1 MRLTRIWQLSWVA
14 ALLLPLL
21 LAGGRVSA
29 DAHEQAQTIFEAMSI
44 EERIGQL
51 FLVTFEGDTAPQD
64 SDIADLI
71 INYQVGGVVLL
82 AENDNITA
90 PPAQLAA
97 LTADLQQLALLGTSS
112 ITETTAVDGSTA
124 VSITTSIPPAP
135 PTNPIP
141 LFIATN
147 YEGDNASY
155 SEVYDGLTAVPSNM
169 AIGATWQP
177 DNARA
182 VGQTVGQE
190 LNGIGV
196 NMLLGPT
203 LDVLANPDPAN
214 QSDLGVR
221 TFGGDPYW
229 VGLMGEAYIS
239 GVHQGSQNQIAVI
252 AKHFPG
258 SGSSD
263 RSSNQEAPTIYKT
276 VDDLLAVD
284 LVPFAA
290 VANPADADSRTDGL
304 LVSHIKYQG
313 FQGNINGATAPVS
326 FDQQAMAALM
336 TLPPFN
342 NWRNDGGIIVSDA
355 LGARSI
361 QQFYDDTGATFPHR
375 LVAKD
380 ALLAGNDLLFLQNF
394 AVGDDGYAIQ
404 LENTK
409 DTILWFREKYATD
422 QLFQQRVDEAVL
434 RILELKL
441 RLYGSDFNMDAV
453 LPSEPI
459 APAETDTAD
468 TGIVDV
474 GQAAITL
481 LSPSANELAEQFS
494 SPPIA
499 SDQIAIF
506 TDMRYGQQC
515 GDCEPA
521 PYIGET
527 ALADAIL
534 TLYGPEASGQAQA
547 EQISSYT
554 FVDLEEFLDA
564 GDGAGILPEPIAP
577 SLEDVITDTVE
588 AGTAVPTPTPPAAF
602 RVNAALEEA
611 DWIIFA
617 LLSDDGETAALHNF
631 LADRPDIIRNSRVI
645 VFAYNAPYFLDSTEV
660 SKLTAYFGVYSKI
673 DAFVD
678 ASVRALYL
686 ESPLSGKPPVSV
698 AGINYDLAVQTAPDP
713 AQVIELFI
721 ADING
726 DMLSPASDAPLQT
739 AVGDT
744 LLLQTGI
751 ILDKN
756 GNPVPNGTMVR
767 FMERDLVQGTE
778 NIIGTIS
785 ATDGY
790 ATLDYLLEA
799 RTSAGT
805 FSISAYA
812 GETQGSQE
820 VIVKIADADVEAE
833 IIIIT
838 PTPLPTA
845 VPTIAPTSTPEP
857 TLQPTPT
864 FPASPT
870 PTPAAE
876 EPSLL
881 ILLSQV
887 QRLGMLF
894 LGLAVVVVGITAVS
908 QRKQWSIHQQVRGQL
923 LTVLG
928 ALVAY
933 IYLISGLPGTEVLD
947 TFGNWSALLA
957 TLIGG
962 VMVAAVF
969 VYRQRG
975 DG

>member
-1 MRLTRIWQLSWVA
+1 MMRLTRIWRLGWVV

-21 LAGGRVSA
+21 LSDGRAVA
-29 DAHEQAQTIFEAMSI
+29 DDHEQAQALFEAMSV

-51 FLVTFEGDTAPQD
+51 FLVTFEGDSAPQD

-71 INYQVGGVVLL
+71 TNYQVGGVVLL
-82 AENDNITA
+82 ADNDNITA
-90 PPAQLAA
+90 PPDQLVD
-97 LTADLQQLALLGTSS
+97 LTTDLQQLALLGTSS
-112 ITETTAVDGSTA
+112 ITTTIDVTDTVA
-124 VSITTSIPPAP
+124 IPPAP

-147 YEGDNASY
+147 YEGDNAPY
-155 SEVYDGLTAVPSNM
+155 SEIYGGLTAIPSNM

-221 TFGGDPYW
+221 AFGGTPYW
-229 VGLMGEAYIS
+229 VGLMGEAYI
-239 GVHQGSQNQIAVI
+239 GGIHQGSQDRIAVV

-276 VDDLLAVD
+276 LEDLLAFD

-290 VANPADADSRTDGL
+290 VTNPAEAEGRADGL
-304 LVSHIKYQG
+304 LASHIRYQG
-313 FQGNINGATAPVS
+313 FQGNINSATAPVS
-326 FDQQAMAALM
+326 FDQQAMATLM
-336 TLPPFN
+336 GLPAFSD
-342 NWRNDGGIIVSDA
+342 WRSEGGVIVSDA
-355 LGARSI
+355 LGAHSI
-361 QQFYDDTGATFPHR
+361 QQFYDDTGASFPHR

-380 ALLAGNDLLFLQNF
+380 ALLAGNDLLVLQNF
-394 AVGDDGYAIQ
+394 ALGDDGYATQ

-409 DTILWFREKYATD
+409 DTILWFREKYTTD

-434 RILELKL
+434 RILALKM
-441 RLYGSDFNMDAV
+441 RQYGSDFSMEMVSANNSIV
-453 LPSEPI
+453 
-459 APAETDTAD
+459 PADAD

-474 GQAAITL
+474 AQSAITL
-481 LSPSANELAEQFS
+481 LSPSTDELAEQFS

-499 SDQIAIF
+499 SDQITIF
-506 TDMRYGQQC
+506 TDMRYRQQC
-515 GDCEPA
+515 AACEPE
-521 PYIGET
+521 PYISET

-534 TLYGPEASGQAQA
+534 ALYGPEASGQAQA

-554 FVDLEEFLDA
+554 FADLQAFLDA
-564 GDGAGILPEPIAP
+564 GETAGVLPELIAP
-577 SLEDVITDTVE
+577 ELEEVITDTVDAE
-588 AGTAVPTPTPPAAF
+588 TAVFTPTPPAAF
-602 RVNAALEEA
+602 RVNSTLEEA

-617 LLSDDGETAALHNF
+617 LLGDEGGAATSADALHNF
-631 LADRPDIIRNSRVI
+631 LADRPDIIRNSNVI

-686 ESPLSGKPPVSV
+686 ESPLSGKPPVNV
-698 AGINYDLAVQTAPDP
+698 AGINYDLTTQTAPDP
-713 AQVIELFI
+713 QQVIELFI

-726 DMLSPASDAPLQT
+726 DMLSPESDAPLQT

-744 LLLQTGI
+744 LRLQTGN
-751 ILDKN
+751 ILDNN
-756 GNPVPNGTMVR
+756 GNLVPDGTMVR
-767 FMERDLVQGTE
+767 FMERNLVQGTE
-778 NIIGTIS
+778 NIIDTIPSTNGS
-785 ATDGY
+785 A
-790 ATLDYLLEA
+790 ALDYLLEA

-812 GETQGSQE
+812 GETEGSEE
-820 VIVKIADADVEAE
+820 VIIKIADADEEAE

-845 VPTIAPTSTPEP
+845 VPTVTPTPTPEP
-857 TLQPTPT
+857 TPQPTPT

-870 PTPAAE
+870 PIPPPQ

-887 QRLGMLF
+887 QLLGMLF
-894 LGLAVVVVGITAVS
+894 LGLGIVVGGITAVS
-908 QRKQWSIHQQVRGQL
+908 HQKQWTIRQRIEGEL
-923 LTVLG
+923 WTALG
-928 ALVAY
+928 ALIAY
-933 IYLISGLPGTEVLD
+933 IYLIVGLPGTDILSIL
-947 TFGNWSALLA
+947 GSWSALLA
-957 TLIGG
+957 TLTGGG
-962 VMVAAVF
+962 VMAGIF
-969 VYRQRG
+969 IFRRRER
-975 DG
+975 D

>member
-1 MRLTRIWQLSWVA
+1 MMRLTRIWRLGWVA

-29 DAHEQAQTIFEAMSI
+29 DDYEQAQAIFETMSV

-51 FLVTFEGDTAPQD
+51 FLVTFEGDTAPQN

-71 INYQVGGVVLL
+71 TNYQVGGVVLL

-90 PPAQLAA
+90 PPAQLAK
-97 LTADLQQLALLGTSS
+97 LTADLQQLALLSTSS
-112 ITETTAVDGSTA
+112 ITTTANLTDTVP
-124 VSITTSIPPAP
+124 IPPAP

-147 YEGDNASY
+147 YEGDNAPY
-155 SEVYDGLTAVPSNM
+155 SEIYGGLTTGSPLTAVPSNM

-190 LNGIGV
+190 LNSIGV
-196 NMLLGPT
+196 NMLFGPT

-221 TFGGDPYW
+221 VFGGDPYW
-229 VGLMGEAYIS
+229 VGLMGEAYI
-239 GVHQGSQNQIAVI
+239 GGIHQGSQDRIAVV

-258 SGSSD
+258 SGSGD
-263 RSSNQEAPTIYKT
+263 RSSNQEAPTIHKT
-276 VDDLLAVD
+276 LEDLLTVD

-290 VANPADADSRTDGL
+290 VANPAEADGRTDGL
-304 LVSHIKYQG
+304 LASHIRYQG
-313 FQGNINGATAPVS
+313 FQGNINSATAPIS
-326 FDQQAMAALM
+326 FDQQAMGTLM
-336 TLPPFN
+336 DLPAFSE
-342 NWRNDGGIIVSDA
+342 WRNSGGVIVSDA
-355 LGARSI
+355 LGAHSI
-361 QQFYDDTGATFPHR
+361 QQFYDDTGASFPHR

-394 AVGDDGYAIQ
+394 ALGDDGYATQ
-404 LENTK
+404 LANTK
-409 DTILWFREKYATD
+409 DTILWFREKYTTD

-441 RLYGSDFNMDAV
+441 RLYGSDFSMEMVAAND
-453 LPSEPI
+453 SI
-459 APAETDTAD
+459 APTSTETS
-468 TGIVDV
+468 IVDV
-474 GQAAITL
+474 AQSSITL
-481 LSPSANELAEQFS
+481 LSPSPDELAEQFS

-499 SDQIAIF
+499 SEKIAIF

-515 GDCEPA
+515 GDCEPL

-534 TLYGPEASGQAQA
+534 ALYGPEASGQAQE

-554 FVDLEEFLDA
+554 FADLQVFLDA
-564 GDGAGILPEPIAP
+564 GAVAGVLPEPIAP
-577 SLEDVITDTVE
+577 EEEVVTDTIRV
-588 AGTAVPTPTPPAAF
+588 GTAVPTPTPPAAF
-602 RVNAALEEA
+602 RVNSTLEEA

-617 LLSDDGETAALHNF
+617 LLGNDDGADALHHF

-686 ESPLSGKPPVSV
+686 ESPLSGKPPVNV
-698 AGINYDLAVQTAPDP
+698 AGINYDLAAQTEPDP

-721 ADING
+721 G
-726 DMLSPASDAPLQT
+726 EMQSPESDAPLQT

-744 LLLQTGI
+744 LRLQTGI

-778 NIIGTIS
+778 NIIDTIPTTNGRS
-785 ATDGY
+785 A
-790 ATLDYLLEA
+790 LDYLLEA

-812 GETQGSQE
+812 GETQGSEE
-820 VIVKIADADVEAE
+820 VIIKIADADEEAEAE

-845 VPTIAPTSTPEP
+845 VPTSTPIP
-857 TLQPTPT
+857 TPVPTTQPTPT

-870 PTPAAE
+870 PVPPPQ

-881 ILLSQV
+881 IMLSQV
-887 QRLGMLF
+887 QLLGMLF
-894 LGLAVVVVGITAVS
+894 LGLGIVVGGITAVS
-908 QRKQWSIHQQVRGQL
+908 HQKQWNIRQQVEGVL
-923 LTVLG
+923 WTTLG
-928 ALVAY
+928 ALMAY
-933 IYLISGLPGTEVLD
+933 IYLIMGLPGTAVLSPS
-947 TFGNWSALLA
+947 GSLGSWSALLA

-962 VMVAAVF
+962 GVMAGIILF
-969 VYRQRG
+969 RRRG
-975 DG
+975 SNN